1 MITLDER
8 TKRILLIA
16 GFGVTVIALGF
27 LIWFIF
33 FRAEKA
39 APTAEEERV
48 TLPES
53 GALPGRREAEKR
65 AVAPGAVALPVSR
78 IAAGGITETEVLNI
92 SGSVAPTIGAD
103 GKSAAFLNANDGRFY
118 RIGPDGRVVQ
128 MSDKQFFNVEKVH
141 WTPDKNKTI
150 MEFPDGS
157 NVYFDFNQ
165 QKQVTLPKHWQDFDF
180 GKTGGDMAALSMG
193 NSPENRWL
201 ITSNP
206 DGSGARAIEA
216 LGNNADK
223 VTVSYAP
230 NNQTIAFSNTGEPP
244 GGERQS
250 VLLVGKNGEN
260 LPALIVDGAGF
271 QPKWTPSGKQLL
283 YSTYHSNDS
292 WKPRIWIANGEG
304 DAIGTGKKDLGL
316 NTWAEK
322 CTFADDSTLYCAVP
336 DTLDEGAGMAPETA
350 KFTPDTLY
358 KIDVRTGSKS
368 IVGKPTGNFSISNLS
383 VDGDNANL
391 IFTDQ
396 TTGALHK
403 MRLR

>member
-8 TKRILLIA
+8 TKRILMIA
-16 GFGVTVIALGF
+16 GFGVAIITIGIAL
-27 LIWFIF
+27 WFVF
-33 FRAEKA
+33 FRKPEAGEVAKEGR
-39 APTAEEERV
+39 P
-48 TLPES
+48 TLPEA
-53 GALPGRREAEKR
+53 GGLPTRKEAEER
-65 AVAPGAVALPVSR
+65 PGAPRAAVLPVSR
-78 IAAGGITETEVLNI
+78 VAAGGITETEVLNI
-92 SGSVAPTIGAD
+92 SGSIAPTIGAD

-118 RIGPDGRVVQ
+118 RIDPDGRVVQ
-128 MSDKQFFNVEKVH
+128 MSDKQFFNVETVH

-157 NVYFDFNQ
+157 NIYFDFNQ

-180 GKTGGDMAALSMG
+180 ATQSNEVAALSVG

-201 ITSNP
+201 ITANP

-230 NNQTIAFSNTGEPP
+230 NNQTIAFSKTGEPP

-260 LPALIVDGAGF
+260 LPELVVDGAGF
-271 QPKWTPSGKQLL
+271 QPKWAPSGRQLL
-283 YSTYHSNDS
+283 YSTYHSRDQ

-322 CTFADDSTLYCAVP
+322 CTFADDTTLFCAVP
-336 DTLDEGAGMAPETA
+336 DELQEGAGIEPELA
-350 KFTPDTLY
+350 KFTPDTIY
-358 KIDVRTGSKS
+358 KVDVRTGVKS
-368 IVGKPTGNFSISNLS
+368 IVGKPVGNFSISNLS
-383 VDGDNANL
+383 VDGDGANL

-403 MRLR
+403 MRLQ

>member
-33 FRAEKA
+33 FRAEEA

-53 GALPGRREAEKR
+53 GALPGRREAGER
-65 AVAPGAVALPVSR
+65 AAAPGVVALPVSR
-78 IAAGGITETEVLNI
+78 VAAGGITETEVLNI

-283 YSTYHSNDS
+283 YSTYHSSDS

-383 VDGDNANL
+383 VDSDSANL